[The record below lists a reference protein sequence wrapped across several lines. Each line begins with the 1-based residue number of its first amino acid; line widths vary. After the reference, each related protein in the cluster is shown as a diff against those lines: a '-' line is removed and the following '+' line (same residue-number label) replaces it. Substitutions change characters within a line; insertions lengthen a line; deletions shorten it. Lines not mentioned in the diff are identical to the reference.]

1 MTIDDT
7 PILVHE
13 HPECVVVN
21 FMPETLLDP
30 ELISRVGKEIDELID
45 DLDPPNVV
53 LAMPNV
59 KQISSMMI
67 SVLLRTRE
75 RCDEAGGVAKLA
87 DLSRRVDDILDMAAI
102 KPVFEVFESE
112 EDARKSF

>member
-7 PILVHE
+7 PILVQE

-21 FMPETLLDP
+21 FLPETLLDP
-30 ELISRVGKEIDELID
+30 ELISRVGREIDALID

-53 LAMPNV
+53 LALPNV
-59 KQISSMMI
+59 HQISSMMI

-75 RCDEAGGVAKLA
+75 HCEKSGGIAKLA
-87 DLSRRVDDILDMAAI
+87 ELSKRVDAILDMAAI
-102 KPVFEVFESE
+102 KPVFEVFDSV